1 MKVRSIALGLAVL
14 LCAVPL
20 LAQDNFIE
28 DGDDVWNTPGGGGTR
43 TVILG
48 SQFQALC
55 GVSGAPDTSV
65 TFKGHNIPG
74 QGTGDTVVTRLDDA
88 DVSQLNV
95 PVTVD
100 IQLKKLS
107 FRSTSTHPCSPNT
120 LWVSESGTQSIGSM
134 TITRTS
140 PNGGTFSASV
150 PVSVQIVAKNSS
162 GGTVGSTVRASGSF
176 NDSSSSPFSFTPPS
190 GGASGSQWYPSVDP
204 VTLQAQ
210 GTCRF
215 GNETAPSTHCYEPAT
230 TCPGPIVI
238 GNNSMKGVGAKA
250 IAQPEPCSIEA
261 EPKQVDSH

>member
-1 MKVRSIALGLAVL
+1 MRVRSVALGLAVL

-43 TVILG
+43 TVIL
-48 SQFQALC
+48 SAQWNSLC
-55 GVSGAPDTSV
+55 GVTAPDTSV

-95 PVTVD
+95 PVSVD

-107 FRSTSTHPCSPNT
+107 FRSTSTHPCSPLT
-120 LWVSESGTQSIGSM
+120 LWVSENGTQSVGSM

-140 PNGGTFSASV
+140 ADGGTFSASV
-150 PVSVQIVAKNSS
+150 PVSVQIQAKNGS
-162 GGTVGSTVRASGSF
+162 GGVVGSVRASGSF
-176 NDSSSSPFSFTPPS
+176 NDSSSSPWSFAPPS
-190 GGASGSQWYPSVDP
+190 GGSGGNQWYPSVNP
-204 VTLQAQ
+204 VTHQPE

-230 TCPGPIVI
+230 TCPGPVVI